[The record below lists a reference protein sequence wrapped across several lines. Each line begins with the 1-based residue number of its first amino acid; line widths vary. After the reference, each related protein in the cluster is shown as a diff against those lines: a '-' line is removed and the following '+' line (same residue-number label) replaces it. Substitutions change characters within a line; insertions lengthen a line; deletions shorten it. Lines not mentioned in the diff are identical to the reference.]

1 MRKGDDKPA
10 MADFMQLREMLA
22 IKQNTYIHKSGS
34 QYSISKVLGMF
45 EPQPEPNAKGG
56 VTNNL
61 TIVGSTILG
70 HVTAGGEI
78 DQTNR

>member
-10 MADFMQLREMLA
+10 MADFMQLREMVA
-22 IKQNTYIHKSGS
+22 IKQDIYIHKSGS
-34 QYSISKVLGMF
+34 QYSISKFLGMV
-45 EPQPEPNAKGG
+45 EPQPEPNKGG

-78 DQTNR
+78 D